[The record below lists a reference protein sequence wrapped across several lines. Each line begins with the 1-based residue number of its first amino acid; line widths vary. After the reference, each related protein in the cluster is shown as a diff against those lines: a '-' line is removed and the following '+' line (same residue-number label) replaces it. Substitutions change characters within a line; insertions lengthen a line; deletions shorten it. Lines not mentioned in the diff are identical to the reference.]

1 MAFFEHILPNIL
13 ENKRAENFE
22 NSAKCAYKPIF
33 SYSIKNSISSKMS
46 LTTFLHSADD
56 LYTYQLAVHM
66 YRYHHNLLP
75 PGLPNNSFAVQSD
88 IHSYNTR
95 QALNFHIDSTNTKLA
110 ENTIKIQGPIIWNSI
125 NKTTKNCRS
134 LASFKKS
141 LKKQIL
147 AQYNSNV
154 ITNKYA
160 PLS

>member
-1 MAFFEHILPNIL
+1 
-13 ENKRAENFE
+13 
-22 NSAKCAYKPIF
+22 
-33 SYSIKNSISSKMS
+33 
-46 LTTFLHSADD
+46 
-56 LYTYQLAVHM
+56 M

-75 PGLPNNSFAVQSD
+75 PGLPNNNFAVQSD

-95 QALNFHIDSTNTKLA
+95 QALDLHIDSTNTKLA

-125 NKTTKNCRS
+125 HKTTKNCGS

-154 ITNKYA
+154 TTNKYA